1 MQPFQWFL
9 SFPAYRI
16 FRRQNRGKIRYYE
29 EAGNA
34 LFFAKTTTK
43 SCYEIGTEIGS
54 GFGPFDCPHPGD
66 AETGSGLRGFHRLSV
81 WCQDSFRLCGSLR
94 QPIHIWAP
102 WGYRQWQ
109 WHPVCDVHLVYSLML
124 EMGNGVCCIVVKN
137 AGETHSRGAIIHR
150 PKAIHTEIF
159 SVLFWSPFHYRD
171 PPGHLPP
178 QMGSAPA

>member
-1 MQPFQWFL
+1 MKNCDRAKPQTQPFQWFL

-43 SCYEIGTEIGS
+43 SCFEAGTEIGS
-54 GFGPFDCPHPGD
+54 GFGPFDCPHPGA

-94 QPIHIWAP
+94 QPIHMQIFDLFLERRDVSTLVVQPVGSGLHNCTTMYTAVMLMSASRAGQAP
-102 WGYRQWQ
+102 GF
-109 WHPVCDVHLVYSLML
+109 DL
-124 EMGNGVCCIVVKN
+124 
-137 AGETHSRGAIIHR
+137 
-150 PKAIHTEIF
+150 
-159 SVLFWSPFHYRD
+159 
-171 PPGHLPP
+171 
-178 QMGSAPA
+178 